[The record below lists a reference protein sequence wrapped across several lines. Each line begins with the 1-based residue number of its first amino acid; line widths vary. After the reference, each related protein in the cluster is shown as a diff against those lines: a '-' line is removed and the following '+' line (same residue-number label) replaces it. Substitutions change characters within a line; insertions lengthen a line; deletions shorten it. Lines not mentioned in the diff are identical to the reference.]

1 MHPLQSIGNLLQFF
15 PPVPGFVSTEEIWS
29 VKAPIRQQI
38 RRSFLCM
45 GHSLSIFIA
54 YIISLWEYHLQPNGT
69 DEPNESMC
77 EFWLRAASINEEQQ
91 KMCAGTSQTS
101 SPLLSTTAPVS
112 SEDLH
117 PGLLPRISSLSW
129 SCCQA
134 RTLMLPAHRT
144 SHKPITSTI
153 ILSSRGR
160 QRQTIEKKR
169 FGGEIDRE
177 EGQMTEE
184 RWVKRWLR
192 TRGGCGLS
200 HAVIQTKDSYE
211 KIYSWKR
218 DVSNK
223 RQLVMP
229 STIDAVIY

>member
-1 MHPLQSIGNLLQFF
+1 MYGSLPQHIYSIY
-15 PPVPGFVSTEEIWS
+15 
-29 VKAPIRQQI
+29 
-38 RRSFLCM
+38 
-45 GHSLSIFIA
+45 
-54 YIISLWEYHLQPNGT
+54 YIIMRIPFTAKWNRWTKWKHVWILV
-69 DEPNESMC
+69 ESC
-77 EFWLRAASINEEQQ
+77 FNKWGATEDVCRDISDLL
-91 KMCAGTSQTS
+91 S
-101 SPLLSTTAPVS
+101 SPLLSTTASVS